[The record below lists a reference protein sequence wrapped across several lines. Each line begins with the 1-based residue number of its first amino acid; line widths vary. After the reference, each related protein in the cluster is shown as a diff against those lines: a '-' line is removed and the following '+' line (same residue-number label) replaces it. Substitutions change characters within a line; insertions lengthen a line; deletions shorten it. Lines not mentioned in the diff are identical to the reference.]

1 MQNSLFYITA
11 PSMEVAEKIA
21 ENLVD
26 KKLAAC
32 ANIIPRL
39 KSFFYWEGE
48 VQSEEEVLVLG
59 KTKTSL
65 IPELEE
71 EVKAIHPYE
80 VPCFISWQIDA
91 GHKPFMEWIAEETR
105 NAVNKKDK

>member
-1 MQNSLFYITA
+1 MQNSIFYITA
-11 PSMEVAEKIA
+11 PSMEVSEKIA
-21 ENLVD
+21 KHLVE

-32 ANIIPRL
+32 VNIIPKL

-59 KTKTSL
+59 KTKTAL
-65 IPELEE
+65 IPELEKGVK
-71 EVKAIHPYE
+71 EVHPYE
-80 VPCFISWQIDA
+80 VPCIISWEIDA

-105 NAVNKKDK
+105 

>member
-1 MQNSLFYITA
+1 MQNSIFYITA
-11 PSMEVAEKIA
+11 PSMEVSEKIA
-21 ENLVD
+21 RHLVE

-32 ANIIPRL
+32 VNIIPKL

-65 IPELEE
+65 IQELEE
-71 EVKAIHPYE
+71 GVKEVHPYE
-80 VPCFISWQIDA
+80 VPCIISWEIDA

-105 NAVNKKDK
+105 

>member
-1 MQNSLFYITA
+1 MQNSIFYITA
-11 PSMEVAEKIA
+11 PSMEVSEKIA
-21 ENLVD
+21 KHLVE

-32 ANIIPRL
+32 VNIIPKL

-71 EVKAIHPYE
+71 GVKEVHPFD
-80 VPCFISWQIDA
+80 VPCIISWEIDA

-105 NAVNKKDK
+105 

>member
-1 MQNSLFYITA
+1 MQNSIFYITA
-11 PSMEVAEKIA
+11 PSMEVSEKIA
-21 ENLVD
+21 RHLVE

-32 ANIIPRL
+32 VNIIPKL

-48 VQSEEEVLVLG
+48 VQSEEEVLMLG

-65 IPELEE
+65 IKELEE
-71 EVKAIHPYE
+71 GVKVVHPYE
-80 VPCFISWQIDA
+80 VPCIISWEIDA

-105 NAVNKKDK
+105 